1 MALALIALI
10 FAFAVALGLA
20 ARRGKKMDLA
30 QWTIG
35 RRGFGVVIVFLLMA
49 GEIYTT
55 FTFLG
60 ASGYAY
66 GRGAPALY
74 ILAYGALA
82 YTLGYW
88 LLPPIWRYAKRHELI
103 TQADF
108 FAHRF
113 DSRTLG
119 IAVGLLG
126 VLAML
131 PYLALQL
138 KGLGLIVEI
147 ASGGVVHADAAIAI
161 GTAGLVVYVIASG
174 IHASAWTAVVKDVL
188 ILGIAIFLGLYL
200 PWHAYG
206 GIAPMFR
213 QLTAAHPHL
222 FTLTAPQGTVWFVST
237 ALVSAL
243 GFWMWPHAFAYVFSA
258 REENSFRKNSLVLPL
273 YQVVLLFIFFVGFAA
288 IGIVPGLANGD
299 LALLAATAATLP
311 PWVLGLVGGAGVL
324 AALVPGSLL
333 LIVTAALLAK
343 NGLARLPWFAGETR
357 TTLAARLLVIPVAVA
372 AAAFALFGSTGI
384 VGLLLLGYSYI
395 TQLFPA
401 LALSF
406 AARRFVTTAGAF
418 AGLLVGVAFV
428 TVLTLLHR
436 HVTGLLP
443 FLPHTLSGLNDG
455 IAALVL
461 NVIALVGVSI
471 LTGGMGTQ
479 RSTVDGA

>member
-20 ARRGKKMDLA
+20 ARRGRQMDLA

-66 GRGAPALY
+66 GRGAPAFY

-82 YTLGYW
+82 YALGYW
-88 LLPPIWRYAKRHELI
+88 FLPPIWRYAKTHHLI

-113 DSRTLG
+113 SSREFG
-119 IAVGLLG
+119 IAVGLIG

-138 KGLGLIVEI
+138 DGLGLIVEV
-147 ASGGVVHADAAIAI
+147 ASGGAIRSTPAIAI
-161 GTAGLVVYVIASG
+161 GTAGLVVYVISSG
-174 IHASAWTAVVKDVL
+174 IHASAWTAVVKDILV
-188 ILGIAIFLGLYL
+188 LGIAVFLGIYL

-206 GIAPMFR
+206 GIGPMFHS
-213 QLTAAHPHL
+213 LATTHPAL
-222 FTLTAPQGTVWFVST
+222 FTLVPPQGAVWFLST

-243 GFWMWPHAFAYVFSA
+243 GFWMWPHAFAYIFSA
-258 REENSFRKNSLVLPL
+258 REEGSFRKNALVLPI
-273 YQVVLLFIFFVGFAA
+273 YQLVLLFIFFAGFAA
-288 IGIVPGLANGD
+288 IGIVPHLARPD

-311 PWVLGLVGGAGVL
+311 PWVLGIVGGAGVL

-333 LIVTAALLAK
+333 ITVTAALLAK
-343 NGLARLPWFAGETR
+343 NGLALVPRFAGEKR
-357 TTLAARLLVIPVAVA
+357 VMLSARLLVVPIAIG
-372 AAAFALFGSTGI
+372 AAAFAIFGSTGI

-406 AARRFVTTAGAF
+406 VARRFVTTAGAF
-418 AGLLVGVAFV
+418 AGLIAGVAFV
-428 TVLTLLHR
+428 TVLTLTHQ
-436 HVTGLLP
+436 HVVALLP
-443 FLPHTLSGLNDG
+443 FLPRSLAGLNDG
-455 IAALVL
+455 IAALIVNVAVL
-461 NVIALVGVSI
+461 VVVSI
-471 LTGGMGTQ
+471 VSGGLKRT
-479 RSTVDGA
+479 AIEEAA